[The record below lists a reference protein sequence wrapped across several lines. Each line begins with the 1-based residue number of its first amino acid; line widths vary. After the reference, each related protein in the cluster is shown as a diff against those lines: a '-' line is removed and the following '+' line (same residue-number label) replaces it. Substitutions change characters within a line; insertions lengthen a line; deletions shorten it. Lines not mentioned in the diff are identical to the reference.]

1 MVQNATIFKQAGYS
15 DDDAATLA
23 RVASL
28 YQNVADSEVSA
39 QEAGQFV
46 VSQLK
51 AYGLAASDAATIVDK
66 LNAVSNNYSVS
77 NSDLAI
83 GLTKSA
89 AALQTLGNTQD
100 EVMGL
105 LTAGTEQ
112 LTGQASKVGKGLQTI
127 GINIAQVATEAGE
140 LSYEVGNTTKTIS
153 LLDEAT
159 GDMRSTFDV
168 LSDIAKDWGNMTDA
182 QQTAISNALAGK
194 TRFDV
199 FAAVMTRFDDAIS
212 ATTTSMNSFGSAEA
226 ENAKYMESLSA
237 KTALLKQQFQEL
249 VLGDGGLEKVGKI
262 FLDLSINTLKLV
274 NDLGGLKTIAT
285 ALIGLAVV
293 SKADAIVSLFKNLPL
308 LITSTTTSM
317 KGYLTAVYA
326 TITGNKEL
334 TAALELE
341 GIAVNGA
348 KLAFG
353 SFFAVLTLGIAIYS
367 HLKQAEEE
375 ALAQRQETIKT
386 AKDEIASLEQLKSKL
401 DDESLTREDLSNI
414 VSNSTISAYKDEMD
428 AISDLNEARQ
438 GAIDKIDEE
447 IQKNA
452 ELIKSTGFTD
462 YVDAIEELGDQTSR
476 FGEDFISILNPTLGA
491 NIVGFAKKEGLEFD
505 TSSLQGYYDSLMKIQ
520 EAMLSDSPTKY
531 KTEID
536 ALSTAISNA
545 NKDLQSNNQIIQKY
559 NEALGA
565 LGEVYDATLGK
576 IVPMTEEQKETY
588 KTQQESTEALN
599 KQGQAYELTDE
610 EIQQYA
616 EDMGISIDEA
626 KEQLGIITEQAKSY
640 EDLAKSIG
648 VSTEELQSYAEMLG
662 LTAEQA
668 ALLLSEQNSL
678 NSEIDGIQ
686 SAYSTLSSA
695 VKEYNEQGG
704 YSIDTLQSLLELDP
718 EYLSMLQ
725 FEGEQLTINEE
736 AIRNRV
742 IAWAEEAKQ
751 GAYNIAIERM
761 KALAAGQSG
770 EATEDSAQKSVGAI
784 EKHNKNTEAI
794 LNEANAE
801 LYLATVEARRSK
813 LGTADDEI
821 KQIYTDLENQ
831 LNAIDKLVDNVG
843 KNFEGTMGSAS
854 KSTKSSVKEQKSALD
869 QLKDKYKDV
878 INFILDGYDKQ
889 IDKLE
894 DARDAEIDR
903 IEAEID
909 ALEKERDARKE
920 YWDGQLD
927 ALEKNNDA
935 TEDAITLQE
944 KLNALA
950 TAQQT
955 KQMVFKDGRFRY
967 SSDEE
972 PVSSAQSDI
981 DEFNRE
987 QEYKKQK
994 ELLEQLRDAELD
1006 NYDKRLE
1013 DLESF
1018 KEERQKYYEEQI
1030 EDLKAQK
1037 EATKELLENGVKDQ
1051 KEYEDKMLSQLGNFV
1066 ADWNATVGAMSF
1078 PDISGS
1084 GIDVGNIS
1092 VSQTSSGGS
1101 STKTTKTTTV
1111 TKPKTTTRPK
1121 STKSKDKNIHVKG
1134 GRIMAYA
1141 SGTNSIKDNE
1151 IALVG
1156 DNPKYRE
1163 LVIGSKLN
1171 NDQGTL
1177 MRLSSGSGVVN
1188 ADSTK
1193 TLASIFNSLS
1203 GQINSAPFAN
1213 NGVNNGTT
1221 ISIGSISLPEVKDGQ
1236 GFVDYMQHFS
1246 TDITQ
1251 QSFNRV

>member
-1 MVQNATIFKQAGYS
+1 M
-15 DDDAATLA
+15 
-23 RVASL
+23 
-28 YQNVADSEVSA
+28 
-39 QEAGQFV
+39 
-46 VSQLK
+46 
-51 AYGLAASDAATIVDK
+51 
-66 LNAVSNNYSVS
+66 
-77 NSDLAI
+77 
-83 GLTKSA
+83 
-89 AALQTLGNTQD
+89 
-100 EVMGL
+100 
-105 LTAGTEQ
+105 
-112 LTGQASKVGKGLQTI
+112 
-127 GINIAQVATEAGE
+127 
-140 LSYEVGNTTKTIS
+140 
-153 LLDEAT
+153 
-159 GDMRSTFDV
+159 
-168 LSDIAKDWGNMTDA
+168 
-182 QQTAISNALAGK
+182 
-194 TRFDV
+194 
-199 FAAVMTRFDDAIS
+199 
-212 ATTTSMNSFGSAEA
+212 
-226 ENAKYMESLSA
+226 
-237 KTALLKQQFQEL
+237 
-249 VLGDGGLEKVGKI
+249 GDGGLEKVGKI

-293 SKADAIVSLFKNLPL
+293 NKADTIVSLFKSLPL

-341 GIAVNGA
+341 GIAVNSA

-375 ALAQRQETIKT
+375 ALVQRQETIKT

-428 AISDLNEARQ
+428 AISDLNKARQ

-462 YVDAIEELGDQTSR
+462 YVDAIEGLGDQTSR
-476 FGEDFISILNPTLGA
+476 FGKDFTSILNPTLGA

-559 NEALGA
+559 NEALGV
-565 LGEVYDATLGK
+565 LGEIYDATLGK
-576 IVPMTEEQKETY
+576 IVPMTEEQKEAY
-588 KTQQESTEALN
+588 KTQQESTETLN

-770 EATEDSAQKSVGAI
+770 EATEDSAKKSAGAI

-944 KLNALA
+944 KLNVLA

-972 PVSSAQSDI
+972 AVSSAQSDI

-1006 NYDKRLE
+1006 NYDKRLD

-1051 KEYEDKMLSQLGNFV
+1051 KEYEDKMLAQLGNFV

-1084 GIDVGNIS
+1084 GIDVGSIS
-1092 VSQTSSGGS
+1092 VSQTSSSGS
-1101 STKTTKTTTV
+1101 STKTTKTTTT
-1111 TKPKTTTRPK
+1111 TKPKTTTTSK

-1171 NDQGTL
+1171 NDQGSL

>member
-1 MVQNATIFKQAGYS
+1 M
-15 DDDAATLA
+15 
-23 RVASL
+23 
-28 YQNVADSEVSA
+28 
-39 QEAGQFV
+39 
-46 VSQLK
+46 
-51 AYGLAASDAATIVDK
+51 
-66 LNAVSNNYSVS
+66 
-77 NSDLAI
+77 
-83 GLTKSA
+83 
-89 AALQTLGNTQD
+89 
-100 EVMGL
+100 
-105 LTAGTEQ
+105 
-112 LTGQASKVGKGLQTI
+112 
-127 GINIAQVATEAGE
+127 
-140 LSYEVGNTTKTIS
+140 
-153 LLDEAT
+153 
-159 GDMRSTFDV
+159 
-168 LSDIAKDWGNMTDA
+168 
-182 QQTAISNALAGK
+182 
-194 TRFDV
+194 
-199 FAAVMTRFDDAIS
+199 
-212 ATTTSMNSFGSAEA
+212 
-226 ENAKYMESLSA
+226 
-237 KTALLKQQFQEL
+237 
-249 VLGDGGLEKVGKI
+249 GDGGLEKVGKI

-285 ALIGLAVV
+285 ALIGLVV
-293 SKADAIVSLFKNLPL
+293 VNKADAIVSLFKNLPL

-341 GIAVNGA
+341 GIAVNSA

-462 YVDAIEELGDQTSR
+462 YVDAIEGLGEQANRYYSMQ
-476 FGEDFISILNPTLGA
+476 DFADISTIAYQKG
-491 NIVGFAKKEGLEFD
+491 IDID
-505 TSSLQGYYDSLMKIQ
+505 TSSLEAYYESLQKIQ
-520 EAMLSDSPTKY
+520 TAMTSEDTNKY
-531 KTEID
+531 AKFIEI
-536 ALSTAISNA
+536 LGNEISKA
-545 NKDLQSNNQIIQKY
+545 NTDLQNFNQTVEKY
-559 NEALGA
+559 NGA
-565 LGEVYDATLGK
+565 LGVLGEIYDATLGK
-576 IVPMTEEQKETY
+576 IVPMTEEQKEAY

-770 EATEDSAQKSVGAI
+770 EATEDSAKKSAGAI

-955 KQMVFKDGRFRY
+955 KKMVFKDGRFRY

-972 PVSSAQSDI
+972 AVSSAQSDI

-1006 NYDKRLE
+1006 NYDKRLD

-1051 KEYEDKMLSQLGNFV
+1051 KEYEDKMLAQLGNFV

-1084 GIDVGNIS
+1084 GIDVGSIS

-1101 STKTTKTTTV
+1101 STKTTKTTTT
-1111 TKPKTTTRPK
+1111 TKPKTTTTSK

-1171 NDQGTL
+1171 NDQGSL

-1213 NGVNNGTT
+1213 NGMNNGTT

>member
-1 MVQNATIFKQAGYS
+1 MLTAITEQTRNASKASRGLVQISSRLTQVLDDSSKTGAKLKDIYSGLGIELMDSNGQIRSTYDILEDLSKQW
-15 DDDAATLA
+15 D
-23 RVASL
+23 
-28 YQNVADSEVSA
+28 
-39 QEAGQFV
+39 
-46 VSQLK
+46 
-51 AYGLAASDAATIVDK
+51 
-66 LNAVSNNYSVS
+66 
-77 NSDLAI
+77 
-83 GLTKSA
+83 GLTKNEKEYIALTSA
-89 AALQTLGNTQD
+89 GSNQVQNFMALMNGFS
-100 EVMGL
+100 
-105 LTAGTEQ
+105 
-112 LTGQASKVGKGLQTI
+112 QAI
-127 GINIAQVATEAGE
+127 
-140 LSYEVGNTTKTIS
+140 
-153 LLDEAT
+153 D
-159 GDMRSTFDV
+159 
-168 LSDIAKDWGNMTDA
+168 
-182 QQTAISNALAGK
+182 
-194 TRFDV
+194 
-199 FAAVMTRFDDAIS
+199 
-212 ATTTSMNSFGSAEA
+212 ATTTAYESAGSAAKENEKAMDTIGKKA
-226 ENAKYMESLSA
+226 E
-237 KTALLKQQFQEL
+237 LLRSQFEQL
-249 VLGDGGLEKVGKI
+249 ILGKGGLQEFAKI
-262 FLDLSINTLKLV
+262 LLDLSINTLKLV

-293 SKADAIVSLFKNLPL
+293 NKADAIVSLFKNLPL

-341 GIAVNGA
+341 GIAVNSA

-375 ALAQRQETIKT
+375 APAQRQETIKT
-386 AKDEIASLEQLKSKL
+386 AKDEIASLAQLKSKL

-462 YVDAIEELGDQTSR
+462 YVDAIEGLGEQANRYYSMQ
-476 FGEDFISILNPTLGA
+476 DFADISTIAYQKG
-491 NIVGFAKKEGLEFD
+491 IDID
-505 TSSLQGYYDSLMKIQ
+505 TSSLEAYYESLQKIQ
-520 EAMLSDSPTKY
+520 TAMTSEDTNKY
-531 KTEID
+531 AKFIEI
-536 ALSTAISNA
+536 LGNEISKA
-545 NKDLQSNNQIIQKY
+545 NTDLQNFNQTVEKY
-559 NEALGA
+559 NGALGA
-565 LGEVYDATLGK
+565 LGEIYDATLGK
-576 IVPMTEEQKETY
+576 IVPMTEEQKEAY

-770 EATEDSAQKSVGAI
+770 EATEDSAQKSAGAI

-972 PVSSAQSDI
+972 AVSSEQSDI

-994 ELLEQLRDAELD
+994 ELLEQLRDAELN
-1006 NYDKRLE
+1006 NYDKRLD

-1051 KEYEDKMLSQLGNFV
+1051 KEYEDKMLAQLGNFV
-1066 ADWNATVGAMSF
+1066 ADWNATVGTMSF

-1084 GIDVGNIS
+1084 GIDVGSIS

-1101 STKTTKTTTV
+1101 STKTTKTATT
-1111 TKPKTTTRPK
+1111 TKPKTTTTSK

-1236 GFVDYMQHFS
+1236 
-1246 TDITQ
+1246 
-1251 QSFNRV
+1251 

>member
-1 MVQNATIFKQAGYS
+1 MSSA
-15 DDDAATLA
+15 DLA
-23 RVASL
+23 NNL
-28 YQNVADSEVSA
+28 GNVSA
-39 QEAGQFV
+39 VLSVTGTTYEETLGMLTAITEQTRNASKASRGLVQISSRLTQVLDDSSKTGAKLKDIYSGLGIELMDSNGQIR
-46 VSQLK
+46 STYDILE
-51 AYGLAASDAATIVDK
+51 
-66 LNAVSNNYSVS
+66 
-77 NSDLAI
+77 DLSKQWD
-83 GLTKSA
+83 GLTKNEKEYIALTSA
-89 AALQTLGNTQD
+89 GSNQVQNFMALMNGFS
-100 EVMGL
+100 
-105 LTAGTEQ
+105 
-112 LTGQASKVGKGLQTI
+112 QAI
-127 GINIAQVATEAGE
+127 
-140 LSYEVGNTTKTIS
+140 
-153 LLDEAT
+153 D
-159 GDMRSTFDV
+159 
-168 LSDIAKDWGNMTDA
+168 
-182 QQTAISNALAGK
+182 
-194 TRFDV
+194 
-199 FAAVMTRFDDAIS
+199 
-212 ATTTSMNSFGSAEA
+212 ATTTAYESSGSAAKENEKAMDTIGKKA
-226 ENAKYMESLSA
+226 E
-237 KTALLKQQFQEL
+237 LLRSQFEQL
-249 VLGDGGLEKVGKI
+249 ILGEGGLQSFAKGLLDAGIAMLKFANSDIGQAIIKI
-262 FLDLSINTLKLV
+262 TLWTAGIN
-274 NDLGGLKTIAT
+274 GA
-285 ALIGLAVV
+285 
-293 SKADAIVSLFKNLPL
+293 FK
-308 LITSTTTSM
+308 
-317 KGYLTAVYA
+317 
-326 TITGNKEL
+326 
-334 TAALELE
+334 ALELLKGSQIINWISTFITAMTAAKDSTIGFVGALE
-341 GIAVNGA
+341 LANINPIVLAITALVGVVIAA
-348 KLAFG
+348 KVAYDHFN
-353 SFFAVLTLGIAIYS
+353 VTLEE
-367 HLKQAEEE
+367 HVEKLKELQSDYEE
-375 ALAQRQETIKT
+375 AQTKADELERQ
-386 AKDEIASLEQLKSKL
+386 LENVR
-401 DDESLTREDLSNI
+401 DRI
-414 VSNSTISAYKDEMD
+414 
-428 AISDLNEARQ
+428 
-438 GAIDKIDEE
+438 EE
-447 IQKNA
+447 IN
-452 ELIKSTGFTD
+452 S
-462 YVDAIEELGDQTSR
+462 
-476 FGEDFISILNPTLGA
+476 
-491 NIVGFAKKEGLEFD
+491 
-505 TSSLQGYYDSLMKIQ
+505 
-520 EAMLSDSPTKY
+520 
-531 KTEID
+531 
-536 ALSTAISNA
+536 
-545 NKDLQSNNQIIQKY
+545 KDNL
-559 NEALGA
+559 
-565 LGEVYDATLGK
+565 
-576 IVPMTEEQKETY
+576 
-588 KTQQESTEALN
+588 
-599 KQGQAYELTDE
+599 ELTDE
-610 EIQQYA
+610 T
-616 EDMGISIDEA
+616 
-626 KEQLGIITEQAKSY
+626 QLR
-640 EDLAKSIG
+640 
-648 VSTEELQSYAEMLG
+648 
-662 LTAEQA
+662 
-668 ALLLSEQNSL
+668 
-678 NSEIDGIQ
+678 
-686 SAYSTLSSA
+686 
-695 VKEYNEQGG
+695 
-704 YSIDTLQSLLELDP
+704 
-718 EYLSMLQ
+718 MLQ
-725 FEGEQLTINEE
+725 EEE
-736 AIRNRV
+736 A
-742 IAWAEEAKQ
+742 
-751 GAYNIAIERM
+751 
-761 KALAAGQSG
+761 S
-770 EATEDSAQKSVGAI
+770 
-784 EKHNKNTEAI
+784 
-794 LNEANAE
+794 
-801 LYLATVEARRSK
+801 
-813 LGTADDEI
+813 
-821 KQIYTDLENQ
+821 LENQ
-831 LNAIDKLVDNVG
+831 LLVQKELARIAKEKATDEAKQTLQKETTDAGAFGSTQVTVASGYTGDTVRELANKGTVVEALDSYVKQLNETQDEIDSLLIKRAELEKSNQKESEEYKQINSDIDALRTKKEALRETTASYAETVSLATQGVNEEDEVIQGAINSLTSYTETLQRLDGEEQDVKTTTD
-843 KNFEGTMGSAS
+843 ETTE
-854 KSTKSSVKEQKSALD
+854 STKSYDEATSEIIDSIEKLVSSLGLTNSQLERYSSLMGDIELENFLQNLQDIRDASNDASTGIDNLQSALETAVEAQAEYESNGKLTLDTFQSLMGISADYLIALENENGQIEINQTTLGNLVETMKAAKIEELQQAAAADILAYSQGNMAEVSDFAKGLVADLGNNIETTGEQAKASALKMNTFSLSVGEAITAMGGTVKWSDNGQRAILQGYKDIAKQVAELTIDTTTYGNTSSKAHNKSASSTKSEKSALD

-972 PVSSAQSDI
+972 AVSSAQSDI

-1051 KEYEDKMLSQLGNFV
+1051 KEYEDKMLAQLGNFV

-1084 GIDVGNIS
+1084 GIDVGSIS

-1101 STKTTKTTTV
+1101 STKTTKTTTT
-1111 TKPKTTTRPK
+1111 TKPKTTTTSK

-1171 NDQGTL
+1171 NDQGSL